1 MATNDEVEKY
11 ERISRVQ
18 EVERSNSEYDYKKE
32 KLRSILF

>member
-18 EVERSNSEYDYKKE
+18 EVERSNPEYDYKK
-32 KLRSILF
+32 